1 MENKPNNEISE
12 LLTRLQQKV
21 EKKSEPK
28 VDSVKQTG
36 GESPEQLLDLLK
48 KNIGAKEQDNRSF
61 DHQEYSIEGYEFEEE
76 ILDPDTEM
84 LSEEHSEEPLIAQD
98 TNEDTQYTRKEEE
111 ILHSRVEMLV
121 TDAVSANEEWTL
133 PQMAERSPIQEE
145 IEEIGEP
152 VLAEEPVVD
161 EALVL
166 NEVPTD
172 DSEPVSDEEP
182 LGDEALVL
190 DEVPAVD
197 AAPVSNGEPVDET
210 DLIEE
215 PVSQEE
221 VVVAE
226 APMPKDELI
235 VDDWL
240 VEAAEGAEQSALN
253 EDKQEVDGNL
263 FLFNAEE
270 EADEEAIEDEYAE
283 AYLSE
288 PAVKRFFRFRRLK
301 NESEDNRHELVETPD
316 FDDVDINL
324 ALALGSKEALESSVG
339 YARVRSARNGFYD
352 PFLEEPTGDR
362 TYGYDGEEFRNDG
375 QTESIKK
382 RYAIKY
388 RKNNKRFVATF
399 LLSILIL
406 FLEHLPMTSIRIP
419 YLSDWLALPYC
430 YYGIAVL
437 LSALLILFS
446 WKKILGGLR
455 ACLFLQGEPF
465 VPVSCL
471 ALLNFLYN
479 ASVLIFFSENGMPV
493 YNFAVAIFLLFG
505 IADDAMR
512 LTRERLA
519 FDVVSN
525 RKPKLSL
532 EKLEGKVQTEAANVG
547 SFKQDFFVEKVNFVG
562 NFFMRSGRRSIQFSE
577 YFHELAFSALGA
589 LAVSLL
595 SIYLT
600 NDISTAFT
608 ALVFSML
615 ICVPMQFL
623 TVSIYPFFHLTK
635 GLSRLDSAVIG
646 DAVTEEY
653 YDADTIYLEDAE
665 MFGKHGARVVGIRVY
680 NDMDFYAIL
689 SYALSIF
696 TIVGAPLCNVF
707 DNSAKEIEKKENV
720 KITNVSVGGL
730 EAVVDLKTVYI
741 GNLAFMRSHGY
752 FPKRNPDDEKKIES
766 GQISILYMAIGGDLC
781 AKIYMQYTVTQ
792 RFEKFAAEMLKN
804 GVHVGIRT
812 LDPNV
817 NEKMIAALRNDK
829 DVSIKVIR
837 PTPNELI
844 PIGKHSDSGIVTSK
858 NSHMVFKILEQC
870 FNIKR
875 IHGKQR
881 QLRIIALLFG
891 FFISALL
898 MIGELYVKIPSLCI
912 AIYQLLWLLPALI
925 YTKSKLK

>member
-61 DHQEYSIEGYEFEEE
+61 EHQEYSIEGYEFEEE

-84 LSEEHSEEPLIAQD
+84 LSEEHSEEPLIVKD
-98 TNEDTQYTRKEEE
+98 TNEDTQHTRKEEE

-152 VLAEEPVVD
+152 ISAEEPVVD

-166 NEVPTD
+166 
-172 DSEPVSDEEP
+172 
-182 LGDEALVL
+182 
-190 DEVPAVD
+190 DEVPVD
-197 AAPVSNGEPVDET
+197 DAMPVSNEEFVEET
-210 DLIEE
+210 DLMEE

-221 VVVAE
+221 VVAAE
-226 APMPKDELI
+226 APMPKEELAT
-235 VDDWL
+235 DDGFAA
-240 VEAAEGAEQSALN
+240 VVAEGTELSVLT
-253 EDKQEVDGNL
+253 EDKQEVDENL

-283 AYLSE
+283 AYLSG

-375 QTESIKK
+375 QTESIKQ

-388 RKNNKRFVATF
+388 RKNKKRFVATF

-419 YLSDWLALPYC
+419 YLSDWLALPHC

-437 LSALLILFS
+437 FSALLILFS

-600 NDISTAFT
+600 NDISKAFT
-608 ALVFSML
+608 AFIFSML

-653 YDADTIYLEDAE
+653 HDADTIYLEDAE

-680 NDMDFYAIL
+680 NDMDFYSIL

-881 QLRIIALLFG
+881 QLRIIALLLG
-891 FFISALL
+891 FFITALL
-898 MIGELYVKIPSLCI
+898 MIEGLYVKIPSLCV
-912 AIYQLLWLLPALI
+912 AMYQLLWLLPALI